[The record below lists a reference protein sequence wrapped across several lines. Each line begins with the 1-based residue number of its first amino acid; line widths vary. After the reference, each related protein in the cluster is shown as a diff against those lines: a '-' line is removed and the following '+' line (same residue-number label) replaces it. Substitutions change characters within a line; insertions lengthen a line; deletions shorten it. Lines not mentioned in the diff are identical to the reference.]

1 MSMFS
6 VVRHHK
12 RYDVILVEVEKMTR
26 NEAAKNLLNMR
37 RYKREVTSSQEAAI
51 QALKTAG
58 ILMGNGKVAEPYE
71 KLLKSNH

>member
-1 MSMFS
+1 MFR
-6 VVRHHK
+6 VVRHHN
-12 RYDVILVEVEKMTR
+12 RYDIIPVEVEKMTR

>member
-1 MSMFS
+1 MSMFR
-6 VVRHHK
+6 VVRHHN
-12 RYDVILVEVEKMTR
+12 RYDIIPVEVEKMTR

>member
-1 MSMFS
+1 MFR
-6 VVRHHK
+6 VVCYHK
-12 RYDVILVEVEKMTR
+12 RYDVIPIEVEKMTR